1 VARSRASIE
10 LLAYGLEPTDPHE
23 PNDTPATATAV
34 LLERAGDGVSGAIE
48 HTGDVDY
55 FRFGCAA
62 DFVEAMRL
70 ELVSDFDRAIVLRA
84 DGSDFPPGVESDP
97 VACGAT
103 VSVRTTDGS
112 AGPSQHSNYA
122 ILAVPSR
129 LYELDAVA
137 QGLVTAAPTAR
148 GSVTLPA
155 NRSRLVRLTFPS
167 APQADLR
174 YVELGGAG
182 VEGNVRLHVLVDGEL
197 VGVSTRRDLFAA
209 GTASLALSAV
219 APADLDAVERAAIGV
234 VWSCEGPCVADA
246 YRPGT
251 VIARLTNLSSSPRTL
266 QVFAYGTREAD
277 LNEPNDRPQDATEV
291 TIAFEGDS
299 VSGAIERIG
308 DVDHFRFACG
318 AGFGDLQLTLRSEF
332 RGDIVMRLP
341 SGQEFGPNQPRV
353 VPCDAL
359 VAVTY
364 ARRDGGSLGVVA
376 ILDRGRLTAPG
387 GRQPPAPGGREPA
400 RRRPRACRPGVA
412 GRRSAG
418 RERRLDRV
426 GHGDHPA
433 ARVGRG
439 RVQIGSGGSRHEA
452 AARVDDRARAV
463 LVEGGGDVGSGGAL
477 GAVAGYQEQDVGHA
491 APEGRDAR
499 SAGGAHH
506 GAHRDVAAVTPRQPL
521 QVIRDVLVEPPAV
534 AGDEVLE
541 RRRARVRGR
550 HQHEDRRPVPRP
562 RASMNGSSVSGPGR
576 ARS

>member
-1 VARSRASIE
+1 MMRSVEVLMVSSRPLRAAARLVAAALLALLLVACGTARVVPEPDVRITAQRITSEPDVLDTITVPAGATRWVEVQYREVAASPALMFFEVQGSGVEGSVRVELRTERNQLLVATESSRRFATNVARLGGAPLAAPVERAIALTWGCAGPCLARPYQAGTYLVRLENRGSVPRAIE

-48 HTGDVDY
+48 HTGDVDH

-137 QGLVTAAPTAR
+137 QGLVTAAPTAL

-155 NRSRLVRLTFPS
+155 NRSRVVRLTFPS
-167 APQADLR
+167 APQAGLR
-174 YVELGGAG
+174 YVELGGVG

-209 GTASLALSAV
+209 GTAGLALSAD

-234 VWSCEGPCVADA
+234 VWSCEGPCVAEA

-299 VSGAIERIG
+299 VSGALERIG

-341 SGQEFGPNQPRV
+341 SGQAFGPNQPRV

-359 VAVTY
+359 VAVTT
-364 ARRDGGSLGVVA
+364 RDGTAGPSASSRYSIVV
-376 ILDRGRLTAPG
+376 D
-387 GRQPPAPGGREPA
+387 
-400 RRRPRACRPGVA
+400 
-412 GRRSAG
+412 
-418 RERRLDRV
+418 
-426 GHGDHPA
+426 
-433 ARVGRG
+433 
-439 RVQIGSGGSRHEA
+439 
-452 AARVDDRARAV
+452 
-463 LVEGGGDVGSGGAL
+463 
-477 GAVAGYQEQDVGHA
+477 
-491 APEGRDAR
+491 
-499 SAGGAHH
+499 
-506 GAHRDVAAVTPRQPL
+506 
-521 QVIRDVLVEPPAV
+521 
-534 AGDEVLE
+534 
-541 RRRARVRGR
+541 
-550 HQHEDRRPVPRP
+550 
-562 RASMNGSSVSGPGR
+562 
-576 ARS
+576 